1 MVAVVD
7 QGLAR
12 LFPGQRLTRRPIAV
26 DVLLGASVAGFSFFI
41 RHQHA
46 REFGLVDPK
55 RKAIKRAGLIKTAKA
70 SVAGDRSRCRNVDIG
85 WR

>member
-41 RHQHA
+41 TTSMLGIRLGGSQTEGDQA
-46 REFGLVDPK
+46 LLASSRRPK
-55 RKAIKRAGLIKTAKA
+55 AA
-70 SVAGDRSRCRNVDIG
+70 SPGSGAPLPEC
-85 WR
+85 